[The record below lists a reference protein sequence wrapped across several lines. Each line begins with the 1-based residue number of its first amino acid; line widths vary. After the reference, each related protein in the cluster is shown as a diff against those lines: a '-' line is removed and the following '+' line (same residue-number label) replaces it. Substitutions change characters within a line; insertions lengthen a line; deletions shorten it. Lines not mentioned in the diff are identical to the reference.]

1 MPLEPRSVSVKPIPG
16 GRVSSPLQRRIR
28 WPLQLGRVRQ
38 TRANAAALE
47 RQLRSRDRCRWP
59 ADRGQGRIVASHSA
73 VAERPGRVAS
83 WQPGEPTTGAEALEI
98 RRRPPNPKVKVAHLE
113 YAIPH
118 PEEAPR
124 HILEQIVWEKDR
136 EIHSARERLPLQ
148 KLKSQVAK
156 LPPTRDFIAALRAS
170 CRKPAVIAEIK
181 KASPSKGVIRED
193 FDPVAIACGYGAG
206 GASCLSVLTDRTFFQ
221 GGFDVLIAV
230 REAVELPLLCKDFI
244 LSPYQLYQAR
254 AAGADAALLIA
265 AILTDQDLTYLH
277 KVARSL
283 GLAVLLEV
291 HDAAELERLLAL
303 ESLLGPGSGTLL
315 GINNRDLTTFAVDL
329 ATTERLLDRFGP
341 TLRQRGLPL
350 VSESGLF
357 SRDDLDRVMGAGVDA
372 VLVGEAL
379 MRQSDVTAAL
389 ETLIGS

>member
-1 MPLEPRSVSVKPIPG
+1 M
-16 GRVSSPLQRRIR
+16 
-28 WPLQLGRVRQ
+28 
-38 TRANAAALE
+38 
-47 RQLRSRDRCRWP
+47 
-59 ADRGQGRIVASHSA
+59 
-73 VAERPGRVAS
+73 
-83 WQPGEPTTGAEALEI
+83 EI

-136 EIHSARERLPLQ
+136 EVTTARERLPLQ
-148 KLKSQVAK
+148 KLKEQVAK
-156 LPPTRDFIAALRAS
+156 LPPTHDFLAALKAA
-170 CRKPAVIAEIK
+170 CRKPAVIAEVK

-193 FDPVAIACGYGAG
+193 FDPVAIARGYAAG
-206 GASCLSVLTDRTFFQ
+206 GASCLSVLTDKPFFQ
-221 GGFDVLIAV
+221 GGFEVLIAV

-265 AILTDQDLTYLH
+265 AILTDVDLTYLH

-283 GLAVLLEV
+283 GLAVLVEV
-291 HDAAELERLLAL
+291 HDEAELERVLAID
-303 ESLLGPGSGTLL
+303 SLTAPGSGTVV

-329 ATTERLLDRFGP
+329 ATTERLMQRFGE
-341 TLRQRGLPL
+341 TLRQKGLLL

-357 SRDDLDRVMGAGVDA
+357 ERADLDRVQSAGADA

-379 MRQSDVTAAL
+379 MRQSDVTTAL
-389 ETLIGS
+389 ETLIGG